1 MTELW
6 TFTGKGG
13 VGKSTCSSS
22 TAVKFADE
30 GNRVLL
36 VSSDPA
42 HNLSDLF
49 NMKFGNEP
57 TSVPSLPNLF
67 VKEIDALS
75 DAQEFMSSFNDLMKS
90 MMKKSSAVDVDLFKD
105 LVFPGIDEVFAM
117 RSMLYD
123 FRSGKWDMIVFDT
136 APTGHTLRAL
146 TMPDMLDAW
155 LLRMLAIRKKFRA
168 IKGAFFK
175 KAEDSSFEDIVIPLR
190 KDIQEVKGLLGLPS
204 SHIVL
209 VTIPEKLGVMETHRT
224 INFLRQMSL
233 EVEGVIVNR
242 IVPDFGA
249 EWDVDLNIVK
259 LTRGEFDI
267 HCENLTLAG
276 TLFGDTVNIRQV
288 PKVAY
293 APIGIERLRQ
303 FYPLIWGRIDIV
315 NDSQ

>member
-30 GNRVLL
+30 GKRVLL

-49 NMKFGNEP
+49 DMKFGNEP
-57 TSVPSLPNLF
+57 TSVPTLPNLF

-75 DAQEFMSSFNDLMKS
+75 DAQEFMNSFNVFMKS
-90 MMKKSSAVDVDLFKD
+90 MLKKASSVDMDLFKD

-123 FRSGKWDMIVFDT
+123 YRSGKWDVIVFDT

-146 TMPDMLDAW
+146 TTPDMLDAW
-155 LLRMLAIRKKFRA
+155 LLRMLAMRKKFRA
-168 IKGAFFK
+168 LKGAFFK
-175 KAEDSSFEDIVIPLR
+175 KSEDTSFEDFIIPLR
-190 KDIQEVKGLLGLPS
+190 KDIQEVKGMLGLPT
-204 SHIVL
+204 SHIIL
-209 VTIPEKLGVMETHRT
+209 VTIPEKLGIMETHRT
-224 INFLRQMSL
+224 IKFLRQMNL
-233 EVEGVIVNR
+233 DAEGVIVNR
-242 IVPDFGA
+242 IVPDFGS
-249 EWDVDLNIVK
+249 EWEVDLNIVK
-259 LTRGEFDI
+259 LTRGEFDT

-276 TLFGDTVNIRQV
+276 TLFGSEVNIRQV

-293 APIGIERLRQ
+293 APIGVERLRQ
-303 FYPLIWGRIDIV
+303 FYPLIWH
-315 NDSQ
+315 